1 MQWVFWYWW
10 ILAAVLAAAEIFAP
24 GAVLI
29 WMAAAAVL
37 VGGLLYLFPEMVF
50 ELQLLL
56 WAVLS
61 GVAVFA
67 WRAWFKR
74 YPQPTDEPALN
85 RRGSAYV
92 GRQLV
97 LSQSIENGVGKVIF
111 MPLEASGVIG
121 AVGGVAEMLRSGA
134 APPQPV
140 GMASEPPA
148 SPRPPA
154 DTVDRIAE
162 DASSTPQPP
171 EPGERS
177 GR

>member
-1 MQWVFWYWW
+1 MPMHWVFWYWW

-37 VGGLLYLFPEMVF
+37 VGGLLYLFPEMIF

-61 GVAVFA
+61 GGAIFA

-74 YPQPTDEPALN
+74 HPQPTDEPTLN

-97 LSQSIENGVGKVIF
+97 LSQAIENGVGKVKVDDTTWKVVGEDA
-111 MPLEASGVIG
+111 PQGSQVKVTGVE
-121 AVGGVAEMLRSGA
+121 GVALVVQR
-134 APPQPV
+134 V
-140 GMASEPPA
+140 
-148 SPRPPA
+148 
-154 DTVDRIAE
+154 
-162 DASSTPQPP
+162 
-171 EPGERS
+171 
-177 GR
+177 

>member
-1 MQWVFWYWW
+1 MN
-10 ILAAVLAAAEIFAP
+10 

-97 LSQSIENGVGKVIF
+97 LSQSIENGVGKVKVDDTTWKVVGEDA
-111 MPLEASGVIG
+111 PRGSKVKVTGVE
-121 AVGGVAEMLRSGA
+121 GVALVVQR
-134 APPQPV
+134 V
-140 GMASEPPA
+140 
-148 SPRPPA
+148 
-154 DTVDRIAE
+154 
-162 DASSTPQPP
+162 
-171 EPGERS
+171 
-177 GR
+177 

>member
-24 GAVLI
+24 GAGLI

-97 LSQSIENGVGKVIF
+97 LSQSIENGVGKVKVDDTTWKVVGEDA
-111 MPLEASGVIG
+111 PRGSKVKVTGVE
-121 AVGGVAEMLRSGA
+121 GVALVVQR
-134 APPQPV
+134 V
-140 GMASEPPA
+140 
-148 SPRPPA
+148 
-154 DTVDRIAE
+154 
-162 DASSTPQPP
+162 
-171 EPGERS
+171 
-177 GR
+177 